1 MTSISGMSASDMASL
16 MVMAALSRGTQITGD
31 EIKFH
36 DDGSKDIVLP
46 RDATYEWAIDTL
58 QRKMREQETVV
69 SFTRTYTYRP
79 DDGAHAAAIV
89 LKELYG
95 LTIGKAT
102 ETFFGSRLPELRTIT
117 IGFGKTEQVP
127 WGLIEIPSLPGAQ
140 IRLTESEHEHH
151 GPVFAVKVDAA
162 RKHKAEIE
170 KLFDA
175 IETKLKT
182 GSIYRGHALVGAR
195 TLEFMDL
202 TEFDAA
208 KIVFSSAVT
217 ETLNNALYG
226 AIRNAKA
233 MAADGIP
240 IKRSILL
247 YGPYGTGKSS
257 VGQIT
262 GQIAER
268 YGFTFLQART
278 GEDNVADVLRTARMY
293 EPAVVF
299 IEDIDNQTSTANP
312 QDVAKLLETF
322 DGITAKGSKV
332 IMVMTTNKI
341 DDIHAGMLRPG
352 RLDYIV
358 EIANLDRQGCE
369 GLIRAI
375 VDPGKLAAD
384 VDFDKVYEQMTE
396 FEPAFVKATADR
408 AKTWALNR
416 TGGKRTYK
424 LTTADLA
431 GAAQSLH
438 PQLARLRNAQEG
450 IPEPTL
456 DVAFRRMAQ
465 DAAADAVAEM
475 PIHDNYGDRMFTIK
489 AKADQ

>member
-1 MTSISGMSASDMASL
+1 MTEIPAELAQMMML
-16 MVMAALSRGTQITGD
+16 AALSSGTQITGD

-36 DDGSKDIVLP
+36 EDGSKDIVLP
-46 RDATYEWAIDTL
+46 RNSTYEWAIDTL
-58 QRKMREQETVV
+58 QRKMKEQETIV
-69 SFTRTYTYRP
+69 SFTRIYTYRP

-89 LKELYG
+89 LKDLYG

-102 ETFFGSRLPELRTIT
+102 VTFFGSKPPELRTIAV
-117 IGFGKTEQVP
+117 GPNKTQQVP
-127 WGLIEIPSLPGAQ
+127 WGLIEIPSLPGAE
-140 IRLTESEHEHH
+140 IRLTETEHDQH
-151 GPVFAVKVDAA
+151 GPVFAVMVKAA

-175 IETKLKT
+175 IDAKLKT

-202 TEFDAA
+202 SEFDAT

-226 AIRNAKA
+226 AIKNAKA

-299 IEDIDNQTSTANP
+299 IEDIDNQASSSNP

-358 EIANLDRQGCE
+358 EIANLDREGCE

-375 VDPGKLAAD
+375 VDPGKLASD
-384 VDFDKVYEQMTE
+384 VDFDKVYEYMTE

-456 DVAFRRMAQ
+456 DVAFRSMVE
-465 DAAADAVAEM
+465 DAATAAVADM
-475 PIHDNYGDRMFTIK
+475 PIFDNYDDRMFTIK
-489 AKADQ
+489 AKADK